1 MTALTFDTHAAI
13 RELTDAGLDER
24 QAEAVTQVVKR
35 ARGFRLE

>member
-1 MTALTFDTHAAI
+1 MTALTFDTHVAI